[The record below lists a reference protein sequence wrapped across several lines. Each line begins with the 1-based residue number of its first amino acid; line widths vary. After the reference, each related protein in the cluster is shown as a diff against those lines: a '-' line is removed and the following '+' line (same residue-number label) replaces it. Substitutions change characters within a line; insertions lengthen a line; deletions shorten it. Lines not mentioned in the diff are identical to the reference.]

1 MPLPTD
7 FTEQDEM
14 MAAVDHRY
22 RTWQTEAAEKI
33 VSQLRDGTLQRC
45 AEVGARV
52 GHTSEDSAMASQI
65 VGILMTFSD
74 PDRNA

>member
-1 MPLPTD
+1 MT
-7 FTEQDEM
+7 T
-14 MAAVDHRY
+14 MAMAGIDR
-22 RTWQTEAAEKI
+22 RFRQWQQEAAEKI

-52 GHTSEDSAMASQI
+52 GKISEDDAMASQI

-74 PDRNA
+74 PDRAV